1 MPIEFKSF
9 QTLVNDQVTAVQG
22 ATATPIDF
30 NVGTNELA
38 LVEAN
43 AGMGVFLEYLANWIL
58 ALARAA
64 TSTGVDLDSW
74 IAQFP
79 MKPRLAGVKSSGNV
93 QFSRFTASSSAT
105 IPVGSLVKSTD
116 FTLSFEVIADDTN
129 VYYNSSLKAYVIP
142 ALTTQ
147 IPVKVQCL
155 TAGTIGNV
163 SPNVIT
169 VIASPISGVDTI
181 NNLVAF
187 TNGKNSETD
196 AELRARFILYI
207 NSLSR
212 AVLIAYANAISS
224 IPEIIRYNVVENKTY
239 AGAVQEG
246 YVYTVIDDGTGSPP
260 ADLIDKA
267 YAAIQ
272 TVRGLAIQNDVFG
285 PDPQAVNI
293 IIDLTILPVTTEAVI
308 TELVTDALS
317 NYINNLAFNEVL
329 PYSRIFE
336 IVYDASPYIIN
347 ATNLTLNGGTTDLSG
362 TENRIFIADTIT
374 VGYL

>member
-43 AGMGVFLEYLANWIL
+43 AGMGVFLEYLANSIL

-116 FTLSFEVIADDTN
+116 FTLSFGVIADDTN
-129 VYYNSSLKAYVIP
+129 VYYNSSLQAYVIP

>member
-1 MPIEFKSF
+1 MPINFKSF

-43 AGMGVFLEYLANWIL
+43 AGMGVFLEYLANSIL

-105 IPVGSLVKSTD
+105 ISVGSLVKSTD
-116 FTLSFEVIADDTN
+116 FTLSFEVTEDDTN
-129 VYYNSSLKAYVIP
+129 VYYNSSLQAYVIP

-187 TNGKNSETD
+187 TSGKNSETD

-246 YVYTVIDDGTGSPP
+246 YVYVVIDDGTGSPP
-260 ADLIDKA
+260 SDLIDKA

-285 PDPQAVNI
+285 PDPQTVNI

>member
-347 ATNLTLNGGTTDLSG
+347 ATNLTLNGGTSDLSG

>member
-43 AGMGVFLEYLANWIL
+43 AGMGVFLEYLANSIL

-347 ATNLTLNGGTTDLSG
+347 ATNLTLNGGTSDLSG

>member
-43 AGMGVFLEYLANWIL
+43 AGMGVFLEYLANSIL

>member
-43 AGMGVFLEYLANWIL
+43 AGMGVFLEYLANSIL

-116 FTLSFEVIADDTN
+116 FTLSFEVTEDDTN
-129 VYYNSSLKAYVIP
+129 VYYNSSLQAYVIP

-196 AELRARFILYI
+196 SELRARFILYI

-260 ADLIDKA
+260 AALIDKA

-272 TVRGLAIQNDVFG
+272 MVRGLAIQNDVFG
-285 PDPQAVNI
+285 PEPQAVNI

>member
-43 AGMGVFLEYLANWIL
+43 AGMGVFLEYLANSIL

-79 MKPRLAGVKSSGNV
+79 MKPRLAGVKTSGNV

-116 FTLSFEVIADDTN
+116 FTLSFGVIADDTN
-129 VYYNSSLKAYVIP
+129 VYYNSSLQAYVIP

-246 YVYTVIDDGTGSPP
+246 YVYVVIDDGTGSPQV
-260 ADLIDKA
+260 ALIDKA

-285 PDPQAVNI
+285 PDPQTVNI

-347 ATNLTLNGGTTDLSG
+347 ATNLTLNGGTSDLSG